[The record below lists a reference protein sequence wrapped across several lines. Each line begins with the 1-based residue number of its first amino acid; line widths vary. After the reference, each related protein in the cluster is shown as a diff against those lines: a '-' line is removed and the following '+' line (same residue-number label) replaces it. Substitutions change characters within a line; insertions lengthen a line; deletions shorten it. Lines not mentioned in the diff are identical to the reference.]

1 MHRLADKISEMAE
14 VMRLA
19 ADIDENNSNCAEE
32 KLAHYK
38 KENEACDLCDRFED
52 EIPPRRTYP

>member
-38 KENEACDLCDRFED
+38 KENEVSNCLALAFLDS
-52 EIPPRRTYP
+52 PH

>member
-38 KENEACDLCDRFED
+38 KENEVSA
-52 EIPPRRTYP
+52 RT